1 MYEDL
6 IHCNALYHFCLL
18 CCTWKAFEKSSG
30 VIIWLLTR
38 KDGFLCMLHIWQ
50 SLFPI
55 LNIDV
60 SKIFSDPFLILISCL
75 PISKNLFFCVQP
87 TMGAGMSVELQIEK
101 CCNCKMQH
109 SSSLGIHNFFN
120 SNQFKL
126 FAFPPYN
133 ENRIHSNAS
142 ASDTTFSI
150 SWSPNISLSYMEK
163 SNIFEQRGFSL
174 SFITDWSSVWDAPM
188 LACLI
193 TFWFL
198 FHCSSSLGRDVWKSL
213 PSKRQSFTTLRFS
226 YSWACLRLLNDFHI
240 YFLYLVGTVVLI
252 YLDLIDSIFV
262 LILKWKQ
269 WVGR

>member
-1 MYEDL
+1 MRIL
-6 IHCNALYHFCLL
+6 FIATHCLYHFCLL

-109 SSSLGIHNFFN
+109 SSSLGIHNFSTQTN
-120 SNQFKL
+120 SN
-126 FAFPPYN
+126 
-133 ENRIHSNAS
+133 S
-142 ASDTTFSI
+142 
-150 SWSPNISLSYMEK
+150 SLSPLTMRTEFTAMQMHR
-163 SNIFEQRGFSL
+163 IQHFL
-174 SFITDWSSVWDAPM
+174 S
-188 LACLI
+188 
-193 TFWFL
+193 
-198 FHCSSSLGRDVWKSL
+198 H
-213 PSKRQSFTTLRFS
+213 
-226 YSWACLRLLNDFHI
+226 
-240 YFLYLVGTVVLI
+240 
-252 YLDLIDSIFV
+252 
-262 LILKWKQ
+262 
-269 WVGR
+269 